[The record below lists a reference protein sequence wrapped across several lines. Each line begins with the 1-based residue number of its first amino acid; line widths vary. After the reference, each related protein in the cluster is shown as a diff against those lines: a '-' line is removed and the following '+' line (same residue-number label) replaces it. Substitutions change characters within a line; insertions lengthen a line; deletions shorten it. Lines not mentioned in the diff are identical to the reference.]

1 MSRGS
6 GDSSPPKSQQER
18 LAEAAAVMV
27 GRLQRILSSLGRGEK
42 NGLKGSQGGEGKG
55 EGV

>member
-27 GRLQRILSSLGRGEK
+27 GRLQRILSSLGEGGEK
-42 NGLKGSQGGEGKG
+42 RVEGYR
-55 EGV
+55 